1 MGQYAQYR
9 QPNFTGVATTPAATD
24 RQRKKL
30 LLKRGSARLRIPCCC
45 WMTWALHATS
55 ALRMSGVSQSIGPQ
69 LPAITRFMHTRA
81 PIEFLDR
88 LKSCLLTGVPPKNK
102 VAQVVSAALDGSAKL
117 LWKYLHLCF
126 MQNSLPWVVRAGR
139 KELFKAM
146 DELTQRPWLRLQYR
160 PFSPCTN

>member
-9 QPNFTGVATTPAATD
+9 QPNFTGVATTPAVTD

-30 LLKRGSARLRIPCCC
+30 LPKRGSARLRIPCCC

-102 VAQVVSAALDGSAKL
+102 VTQVVSAASTEVLSSGGSI
-117 LWKYLHLCF
+117 CICVSCRIR
-126 MQNSLPWVVRAGR
+126 SLG
-139 KELFKAM
+139 LFVPVEKNCPRQWM
-146 DELTQRPWLRLQYR
+146 
-160 PFSPCTN
+160 N